1 MYDPASSPLTPAAT
15 FAGAPLE
22 PVTTERRRLP
32 SPFRLRE
39 VLTSL
44 ADYYRDPLAWLVV
57 GLTSFVMCY
66 VGGAAM
72 FWYHAV
78 HLGEGGPAISWY
90 AHWLLDSTVG
100 FAALTPAVVVIL
112 PLTSWVAQSLAS
124 DDRKMR
130 WLYAGLSGVIFGL
143 ITIPGPLMHN
153 FLVGRGTWIANHV
166 TALIGNPN
174 AVAKPS
180 IHYSGPELM
189 AQQFRGGLPV
199 YILLSVLTLWAIRG
213 IVAAAYRRNAVLMA
227 SASTSTATAFG
238 GVAAES

>member
-1 MYDPASSPLTPAAT
+1 MYDPASSPLTPAAA

-22 PVTTERRRLP
+22 PVTTDRRRLP
-32 SPFRLRE
+32 NPFRVRE

-44 ADYYRDPLAWLVV
+44 VDYYRDPLAWLVV

-100 FAALTPAVVVIL
+100 FVALTPAVVVIL
-112 PLTSWVAQSLAS
+112 PLTSWVAQSLAG

-130 WLYAGLSGVIFGL
+130 WLYAGLSGVSFGL

-153 FLVGRGTWIANHV
+153 FLVGRGTWIANQV
-166 TALIGNPN
+166 TQLIGNPD
-174 AVAKPS
+174 ALAKPS

-199 YILLSVLTLWAIRG
+199 YILLSVLTLWGIRG
-213 IVAAAYRRNAVLMA
+213 IVAAAYRHN
-227 SASTSTATAFG
+227 SAMMTSPATSSALS
-238 GVAAES
+238 VPAES